1 MNKKKLEE
9 RIEFLEKTRKL
20 QEKKEGELTFNFK
33 HLFGYDVEL
42 ITYKKE
48 RENYYYLK
56 RFPFPSIF
64 NSKTEKTLT
73 PEFESETELMI
84 YIINNYEKIKK
95 ELKEEN
101 E

>member
-20 QEKKEGELTFNFK
+20 QEKKEGELTFNFQ
-33 HLFGYDVEL
+33 HLLGYDVEL
-42 ITYKKE
+42 MTYEKE
-48 RENYYYLK
+48 CKTYYYLK
-56 RFPFPSIF
+56 RCRNIF
-64 NSKTEKTLT
+64 CMNKPKVLT